1 MSKIKPELISLE
13 SVVIYKSNI
22 ITSDEFL
29 NKPVDISNI
38 LVQYAQD
45 TAFNFDEKAARIRLN
60 INLQGV
66 DEKDIPLGLTAE
78 YGIEFQFFVENFN
91 DFVTE
96 AENQKTLNG
105 QLGTILISIAYSTAR
120 GIILERTHNTYFKG
134 AVLPVIDPKGL
145 MSGKF
150 ASYSK

>member
-1 MSKIKPELISLE
+1 MSNIKPELISLE
-13 SVVIYKSNI
+13 SVVVYKSNLT
-22 ITSDEFL
+22 TSDEFL
-29 NKPVDISNI
+29 NKPIDISNI

-45 TAFNFDEKAARIRLN
+45 TAFNFDEKAVRIRLN

-66 DEKDIPLGLTAE
+66 NENDIPLGLTAE
-78 YGIEFQFFVENFN
+78 YGIEFQFFVENFD

-105 QLGTILISIAYSTAR
+105 QLGTILMSIAYSTAR
-120 GIILERTHNTYFKG
+120 GIILERTHTTYFQG

-150 ASYSK
+150 ESYSK